1 MHKRSIEYFS
11 GRPTDIARSINLFV
25 PGRLCLFGEHSDWA
39 GTYMMTNA
47 DLIEGQAIVTGINLG
62 IYATAERAEDF
73 EVTGFDE
80 AGNEVSFVSPMD
92 AERLRA
98 HALEPILFS
107 YTCGVAAYM
116 RENYHVGGVKITIT
130 DVTLPMKK
138 GLSSSA
144 AVCCLVAKAFNEL
157 YSLRISTRGIMQIAY
172 RGELLTGSRCGRL
185 DQACAYGERPV
196 LMHFIQN
203 DIDVETIRVGQTFY
217 WVIADLCAGK
227 DTKKIL
233 AYLNKAYP
241 FATDDVGIGV
251 QEALGEDNHRIIRL
265 AREAIEKGDAMELG
279 RVMVEAQELF
289 DKKVAPACPDELAS
303 PVLHSV
309 LNDPQIQDLIYGA
322 KGVGSQGD
330 GTVQLLAKD
339 KQSQMALVDYLNNVR
354 HMEAF
359 AFRLNAGGK
368 VKKAIIPIAGNGTRM
383 FPETFFIKKAL
394 LPVMDEEGVIKPAL
408 LYMLE
413 ELIDC
418 EIEDVY
424 LIVGA
429 DELNDYE
436 NLFHFYYD
444 EEYCSRLPENVK
456 EYYQEIYE
464 IGKRV
469 HLVVQEE
476 RKGFGHAV
484 YQARRYLNSEP
495 AVMLLGDFLY
505 KSNIEPSCTQQT
517 INAYN
522 KSGGKAVVSVKA
534 IPVKEC
540 KHYGIIHGR
549 FRKDRPYILD
559 ADAMVEKPDEEYC
572 GDNLLVEGKCY
583 ATFGSYVLT
592 DDVFEFLEHQIEEN
606 ESNREHSEID
616 LTKALNAVAVDGN
629 LAGVDIDGESYDVGL
644 PRKYY
649 QTFVEFGK
657 WTQEQVQ

>member
-1 MHKRSIEYFS
+1 MSKSADNYIKNNRGAGS
-11 GRPTDIARSINLFV
+11 DIARRVNLFV

-39 GTYMMTNA
+39 GAYMMTNA
-47 DLIEGQAIVTGINLG
+47 DLLEGQAIVTGINLG
-62 IYATAERAEDF
+62 IYATAEKAEDF
-73 EVTGFDE
+73 EVTSFDE
-80 AGNEVSFVSPMD
+80 EGNEVSFSSPMD
-92 AERLRA
+92 AGRLRA
-98 HALEPILFS
+98 YASEPILFS

-157 YSLRISTRGIMQIAY
+157 YGLRISTRGIMQIAY

-241 FATDDVGIGV
+241 FATDDVERGV
-251 QEALGEDNHRIIRL
+251 QEALGADNHEIITK
-265 AREAIEKGDAMELG
+265 AREAIEKGDAEELG
-279 RVMVEAQELF
+279 RIMVEAQELF

-309 LNDPQIQDLIYGA
+309 LTDPVIQDWIYGA

-339 KQSQMALVDYLNNVR
+339 KQSQKAVVDYLNNVR

-359 AFRLNAGGK
+359 AFKLNAGGK
-368 VKKAIIPIAGNGTRM
+368 IKKAIIPIAGNGTRM
-383 FPETFFIKKAL
+383 FPETFFIKKAM
-394 LPVMDEEGVIKPAL
+394 LPVMDEKGVVKPAL

-413 ELIDC
+413 ELVDC
-418 EIEDVY
+418 EIEDIY

-429 DELNDYE
+429 DEVDDYE
-436 NLFHFYYD
+436 ALFHFNFD
-444 EEYCSRLPENVK
+444 EEYGGKLPENVK

-464 IGKRV
+464 IGQRV

-476 RKGFGHAV
+476 KKGFGHAV

-505 KSNIEPSCTQQT
+505 KSHIELSCTQQT

-522 KSGGKAVVSVKA
+522 KSGGKAVVSVKVV
-534 IPVKEC
+534 PVEDSR
-540 KHYGIIHGR
+540 HYGIIHGK

-559 ADAMVEKPDEEYC
+559 ADAMVEKPDEEYARE
-572 GDNLLVEGKCY
+572 NLLVDGNCY

-616 LTKALNAVAVDGN
+616 LTKALMNTAKNGN
-629 LAGVDIDGESYDVGL
+629 LVGVDIDGESYDVGL
-644 PRKYY
+644 PKKYY

-657 WTQEQVQ
+657 